1 MRMRSAAPDRKAR
14 RPDFIMHFKLSERV
28 DPTTFF
34 AVCHAN
40 MGTSIEQTGLKK
52 QKGPPDLAA
61 GRATGSSF

>member
-1 MRMRSAAPDRKAR
+1 
-14 RPDFIMHFKLSERV
+14 MHFKLSERV